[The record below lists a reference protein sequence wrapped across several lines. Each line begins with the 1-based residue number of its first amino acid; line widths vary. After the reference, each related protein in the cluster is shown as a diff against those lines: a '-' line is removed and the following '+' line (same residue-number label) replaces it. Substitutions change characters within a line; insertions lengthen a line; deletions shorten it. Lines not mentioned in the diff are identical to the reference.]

1 MPFSAE
7 NKPSSGTCSSF
18 TNRFTSKNTGKL
30 RKMVPGMH
38 HMKLPPL
45 VSSQGTESE
54 MARHRLRTEFFA
66 ALVEQ
71 SIHRFPILSAAVKP
85 APHRIKPEDPAA
97 RESPAPARDYQEE
110 IYPPRCIGSTGP
122 HVPA

>member
-1 MPFSAE
+1 MPFSVE
-7 NKPSSGTCSSF
+7 NKPSSGTYSF
-18 TNRFTSKNTGKL
+18 STKILTSNDSCKL

-45 VSSQGTESE
+45 VSSQRTESE

-71 SIHRFPILSAAVKP
+71 SIHRFQFFP
-85 APHRIKPEDPAA
+85 
-97 RESPAPARDYQEE
+97 QQ
-110 IYPPRCIGSTGP
+110 
-122 HVPA
+122 